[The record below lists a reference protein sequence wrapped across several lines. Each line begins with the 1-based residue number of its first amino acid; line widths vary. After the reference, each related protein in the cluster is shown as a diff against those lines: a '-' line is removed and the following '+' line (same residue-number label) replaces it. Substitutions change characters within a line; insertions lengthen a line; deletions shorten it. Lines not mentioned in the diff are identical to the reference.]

1 MEYAIN
7 GLSLVTAPNLAS
19 TAVRRLQS
27 VSQSR
32 RWQPAEAEFL
42 FTGRAAFRK
51 LQRIV
56 AEFSRTADDSSDV
69 VVVLLPQNAVVRKI
83 QYTEAET
90 LFVCDGRSAT
100 VSIPNGRPFGAFIE
114 VVEKRNHARVVT
126 DFVDQLPAR

>member
-1 MEYAIN
+1 MMEAGQCPGASISSGRSSNNFWRRTLPAAFPIHSLRVLSASRGHQTVMEYAIN

-27 VSQSR
+27 VTQSR

-56 AEFSRTADDSSDV
+56 AEFSRTAD
-69 VVVLLPQNAVVRKI
+69 
-83 QYTEAET
+83 
-90 LFVCDGRSAT
+90 
-100 VSIPNGRPFGAFIE
+100 
-114 VVEKRNHARVVT
+114 
-126 DFVDQLPAR
+126 